1 MLQLS
6 EVFSVE
12 GQIIESHLVTP
23 VSEQLSDREYYSVTI
38 MTPDLGVFDVIGD
51 CLKENA
57 PVHQDMNIIGV
68 DTYNYTITACTLRAP
83 RLPKGQQ
90 GEFCLGANV
99 SLRIKLDISEGEV
112 SATGRILLVMVT
124 ASEEEEF
131 DWTQLSSEWD
141 F

>member
-1 MLQLS
+1 MLNLN
-6 EVFSVE
+6 EPFSVE
-12 GQIIESHLVTP
+12 GQVLYSNLVTP
-23 VSEQLSDREYYSVTI
+23 ASEQLSDREYYSVTI
-38 MTPDLGVFDVIGD
+38 MTPELGVLTEIED
-51 CLKENA
+51 CLKTHA
-57 PVHQDMNIIGV
+57 PVHQDMEIIGV
-68 DTYNYTITACTLRAP
+68 DLRNYTITACTLKAP

-90 GEFCLGANV
+90 GEFSMGAEV
-99 SLRIKLDISEGEV
+99 ALRIKLDVKEGEV